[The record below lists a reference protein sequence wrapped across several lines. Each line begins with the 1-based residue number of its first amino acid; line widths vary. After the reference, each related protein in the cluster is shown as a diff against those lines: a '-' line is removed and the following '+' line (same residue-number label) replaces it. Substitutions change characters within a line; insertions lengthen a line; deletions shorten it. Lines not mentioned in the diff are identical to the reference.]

1 MMYLNCDGNF
11 YTTNNGNI
19 YCSGTISSVP
29 DSSIETVFEALSI
42 SDALA
47 ISTQIFLIWAVA
59 YGVKFTVNFLIGSIT
74 SRYH

>member
-1 MMYLNCDGNF
+1 MYLYCDGVF
-11 YTTNNGNI
+11 TTDNQGDI
-19 YCSGTISSVP
+19 QCSGTISSVP
-29 DSSIETVFEALSI
+29 DSSIEAVFEALSI